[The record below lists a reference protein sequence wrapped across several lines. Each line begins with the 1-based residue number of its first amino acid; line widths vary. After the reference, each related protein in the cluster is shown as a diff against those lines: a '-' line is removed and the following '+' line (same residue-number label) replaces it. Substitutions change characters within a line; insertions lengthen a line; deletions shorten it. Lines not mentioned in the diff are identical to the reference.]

1 MVILGQAVGELVG
14 GGPKAVPG
22 MQCAPQPPHCCPY
35 PCPYCTLALSALPPS
50 LLLPLPVSVL
60 YTPSLPP

>member
-22 MQCAPQPPHCCPY
+22 MQCAPQPPP
-35 PCPYCTLALSALPPS
+35 
-50 LLLPLPVSVL
+50 LLPLPVSLL
-60 YTPSLPP
+60 YPYCPYVQ